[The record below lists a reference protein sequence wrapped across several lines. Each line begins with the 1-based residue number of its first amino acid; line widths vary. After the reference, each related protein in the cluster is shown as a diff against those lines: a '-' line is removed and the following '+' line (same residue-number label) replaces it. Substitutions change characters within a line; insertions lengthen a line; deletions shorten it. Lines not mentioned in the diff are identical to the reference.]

1 MLGESAVE
9 AVALPLP
16 TACSRR
22 WAKLPSLPVAGLE
35 LLRCALPALLAAAE
49 RMLISMGLLTDCCRK
64 KR

>member
-1 MLGESAVE
+1 ME

-49 RMLISMGLLTDCCRK
+49 RMLISMGLLTDCCR
-64 KR
+64 